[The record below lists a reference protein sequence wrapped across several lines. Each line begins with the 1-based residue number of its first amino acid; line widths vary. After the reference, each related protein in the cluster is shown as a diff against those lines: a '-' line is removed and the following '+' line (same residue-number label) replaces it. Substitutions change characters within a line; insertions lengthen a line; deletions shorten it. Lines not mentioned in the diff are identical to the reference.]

1 MQIDASVSLSCDV
14 GNLNSNVPS
23 CFLCSFPPLYYFL
36 VPFLSFER
44 EKNHEM
50 SRLPERWI
58 QILPKSFFIQNQIL
72 FRSYLRRTEKKLILS
87 FFLYFFLFLRVYFGE
102 HELLPGGGC
111 GFDSP
116 SSQSHPSD
124 RTTVQHHMKDQ
135 TIKKPKQ
142 THIRTYPQ
150 CLKSTKK

>member
-1 MQIDASVSLSCDV
+1 MPLMQIDASVSLSCDV

-50 SRLPERWI
+50 SRLPERCI

-72 FRSYLRRTEKKLILS
+72 FRSYLRRTEKNSFYHFFFIFS
-87 FFLYFFLFLRVYFGE
+87 FFLESTSGSMSCYQVVVVGSILRVLSLILVIGQLFNI
-102 HELLPGGGC
+102 
-111 GFDSP
+111 
-116 SSQSHPSD
+116 
-124 RTTVQHHMKDQ
+124 T
-135 TIKKPKQ
+135 
-142 THIRTYPQ
+142 
-150 CLKSTKK
+150 